1 MIKYYVDIDDELAQK
16 LKRVND
22 QDIVE
27 VLTKLADKELSDDE
41 LASYDSV
48 TSIREDDSL
57 TSAERRRLEL
67 KAKRRSGFDKR

>member
-1 MIKYYVDIDDELAQK
+1 MTRYFVDVDDELAQK
-16 LKRVND
+16 LKQVNE
-22 QDIVE
+22 QDIIE
-27 VLTKLADKELSDDE
+27 VLTKLAEKETSSDE

-57 TSAERRRLEL
+57 TSAERKRLEL